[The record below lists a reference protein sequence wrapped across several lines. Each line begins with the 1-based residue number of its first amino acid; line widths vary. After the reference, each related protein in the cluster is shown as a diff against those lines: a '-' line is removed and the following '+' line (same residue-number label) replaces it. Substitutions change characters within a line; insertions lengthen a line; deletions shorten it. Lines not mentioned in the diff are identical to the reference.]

1 MESKQR
7 TSKAQCNHRNPKMYV
22 LSTVINVLLSTTQ
35 PKHQHG
41 IVSIHGFEEVEFIEY
56 LERCVALG

>member
-1 MESKQR
+1 
-7 TSKAQCNHRNPKMYV
+7 MYV
-22 LSTVINVLLSTTQ
+22 LSIVINILLSTTQ